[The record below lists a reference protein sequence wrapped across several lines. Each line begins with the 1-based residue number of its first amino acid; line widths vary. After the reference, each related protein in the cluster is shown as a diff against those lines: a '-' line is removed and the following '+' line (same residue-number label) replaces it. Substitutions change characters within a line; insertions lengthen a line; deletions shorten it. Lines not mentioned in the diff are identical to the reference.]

1 MSEHTPG
8 PWTSEFQGN
17 STWDILCSSDIL
29 THERRSEIVAIIEDR
44 FGDNPRNEHKAN
56 ARLIAAAP
64 DLLAACKALVEA
76 MHRYE
81 MDVDG
86 DPTHAHRD
94 MMNLA
99 NAAIA
104 KAEAKSARKETP

>member
-1 MSEHTPG
+1 
-8 PWTSEFQGN
+8 
-17 STWDILCSSDIL
+17 
-29 THERRSEIVAIIEDR
+29 
-44 FGDNPRNEHKAN
+44 
-56 ARLIAAAP
+56 
-64 DLLAACKALVEA
+64 
-76 MHRYE
+76 